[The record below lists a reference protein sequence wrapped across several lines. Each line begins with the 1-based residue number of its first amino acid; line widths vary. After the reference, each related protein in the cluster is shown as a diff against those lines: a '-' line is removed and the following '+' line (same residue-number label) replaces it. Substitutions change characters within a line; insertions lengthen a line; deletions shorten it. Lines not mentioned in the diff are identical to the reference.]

1 MKTRIISPL
10 ALVAGVLLSGCTR
23 EDMPEGGAPGD
34 GNRVVFTLA
43 GITPQQQNGR
53 TRAAG
58 DNGAAKPN
66 ASAATDAEKKV
77 TSLLAAAYEKQP
89 SGGMGFYRAFDV
101 TVTDDGCSFDIA
113 KDGRFDLYL
122 VANAD
127 PTLEGAVKA
136 LNAGSP
142 VTELE
147 ELLVEQAPDADNAFV
162 MTTPEVLKII
172 SYSGEVAD
180 CGEVSL
186 RRLSMRID
194 LLNKAEGLTI
204 TKVTFRNRAVK
215 SRLFTPNA
223 MLAEP
228 GAVEDKEYPDL
239 NLVGSFDVPA
249 EYKSKIYGYENLSRR
264 GEATVPTLDIEYT
277 YLDQPYTHTVEFL
290 DRNDPEGLAP
300 LALKRNY
307 LYRITVGRKVEPEF
321 GIEVVD
327 WTNEK
332 SFNVDDITFQAE
344 MNAKLA
350 INHFAGANVKTIDEA
365 QGTVAFTT
373 ADPNNTSAYVAWNGK
388 WATAVYY
395 NAADETYYR
404 VPTRDEMYLLFP
416 DETNHVRFDEAMDGT
431 SEITETLPEKLFGSK
446 ETNGGEGKS
455 WFKNAA
461 AAVTS
466 RADQP
471 AYPIVYAIRFK
482 GTAQCAAY
490 RYEVKNSDQPATG
503 ELEIRIKALQANS
516 LLTIG
521 EVSDEAYWGNPADG
535 DTDAENQLVYHIAAT
550 GYKQPDSE
558 SVSDKGI
565 NSFFWTSTEADESK
579 AHNAGHNAVAVLVD
593 VQPKID
599 AGTLRLV
606 KASAEEFAAIDQ
618 QRRNAAL
625 KVNMF
630 TPFNVS
636 SLDKAQK
643 KVAFFDKLAVSADD
657 CPVSTY
663 FTYTE
668 LQDAGLTAAD
678 AVLTDD
684 SGNEY
689 RLPTEGELN
698 LILPM
703 WTAPE
708 QREQID
714 LENKYWG
721 VYHLWWNDNEST
733 NPKKNPATDNYVM
746 ATDVSTTGWTETIY
760 LKNDMDNLPD
770 KATNTG
776 KTDGDYVVKGQS
788 WMKKG
793 AQSEMVHYYL
803 TVPDDPQKG
812 NYNIA
817 PVYGLR
823 FKGTSQYAAY
833 RWESCQIADNPLER
847 YLSIK
852 IKALGKDDTKTTI
865 DMVASEDF
873 WTEGSYIEFQ
883 FPASGYYSSA
893 NADNPTPENITYRG
907 VVGYSW
913 SSSLWTGGSHA
924 RTLNFSLN
932 NAGVHHVVPG
942 HRFPLRL
949 VRVQK

>member
-1 MKTRIISPL
+1 MKTRIISTL
-10 ALVAGVLLSGCTR
+10 TLMAGVLLSGCTR

-58 DNGAAKPN
+58 DNGAAKPD

-77 TSLLAAAYEKQP
+77 TSLLAAAYEKQS

-101 TVTDDGCSFDIA
+101 TVTDGGCSFDIA

-327 WTNEK
+327 WTNEE

-395 NAADETYYR
+395 NETDGTYYR

-490 RYEVKNSDQPATG
+490 RYENKNSGDAANG

-521 EVSDEAYWGNPADG
+521 EVADETYWGNPADG

-558 SVSDKGI
+558 EITRLGI
-565 NSFFWTSTEADESK
+565 NSFLWTSTETDESN
-579 AHNAGHNAVAVLVD
+579 ACDAGHNAEIMQLVSSCL
-593 VQPKID
+593 KSS
-599 AGTLRLV
+599 AGPLRLV
-606 KASAEEFAAIDQ
+606 KASAEEVAEADQ
-618 QRRNAAL
+618 ARRNAAL

-630 TPFNVS
+630 TPFNAKSVD
-636 SLDKAQK
+636 LGTK
-643 KVAFFDKLAVSADD
+643 KINSFYDKLTVSADE
-657 CPVSTY
+657 CPTDSY

-668 LQDAGLTAAD
+668 LKDAGVTAAD
-678 AVLTDD
+678 AVLTDGE
-684 SGNEY
+684 GNEY

-698 LILPM
+698 LLLPM
-703 WTAPE
+703 YTEEADRATVHKEKDGLYYP
-708 QREQID
+708 
-714 LENKYWG
+714 Y
-721 VYHLWWNDNEST
+721 WNDNSST
-733 NPKKNPATDNYVM
+733 NTFPYV
-746 ATDVSTTGWTETIY
+746 TVETPFTETIY
-760 LKNDMDNLPD
+760 LKNGLDNLPD
-770 KATNTG
+770 KTHPDD
-776 KTDGDYVVKGQS
+776 TDSEYTLKGQS
-788 WMKKG
+788 QMKVG
-793 AQSEMVHYYL
+793 ALSETVHYY
-803 TVPDDPQKG
+803 TAEPDVPEKG
-812 NYNIA
+812 NYNIY
-817 PVYGLR
+817 PVYALR
-823 FKGTSQYAAY
+823 FKSTSQYAAY
-833 RWESCQIADNPLER
+833 RWETCQINGNPLER

-873 WTEGSYIEFQ
+873 WTEGSYVEFQ
-883 FPASGYYSSA
+883 FPASGYYSPA
-893 NADNPTPENITYRG
+893 NADNPTSENITSRG
-907 VVGYSW
+907 VNGYCW
-913 SSSLWTGGSHA
+913 SSSLWTGGSGA
-924 RTLNFSLN
+924 RYLDFNLH
-932 NAGVHHVVPG
+932 NANVGRYVPG
-942 HRFPLRL
+942 NRFPLRL
-949 VRVQK
+949 VRVKE

>member
-1 MKTRIISPL
+1 MKTRIISTL

-53 TRAAG
+53 TRAAS
-58 DNGAAKPN
+58 DNGAAKPD
-66 ASAATDAEKKV
+66 ASAATDAEKSV

-136 LNAGSP
+136 LGAGSP
-142 VTELE
+142 VTDLE

-239 NLVGSFDVPA
+239 NLVGSFDVPV

-277 YLDQPYTHTVEFL
+277 YRDQPYTHTVEFL

-307 LYRITVGRKVEPEF
+307 LYCITVGRKVEPEF

-327 WTNEK
+327 WTNEE

-373 ADPNNTSAYVAWNGK
+373 ADPNNTSAYVAWNEK

-395 NAADETYYR
+395 NETDETYYR

-466 RADQP
+466 RADQL
-471 AYPIVYAIRFK
+471 AYPIVYAICFK

-490 RYEVKNSDQPATG
+490 RYENKNSGDAANG

-521 EVSDEAYWGNPADG
+521 EVADEAYWGNPADG

-657 CPVSTY
+657 CPTDSY

-668 LQDAGLTAAD
+668 LKEAGLTTSTED
-678 AVLTDD
+678 AYLQDVE
-684 SGNEY
+684 GNRY

-698 LILPM
+698 LLLPM
-703 WTAPE
+703 WTEAAS
-708 QREQID
+708 REN
-714 LENKYWG
+714 LGNKHWG
-721 VYHLWWNDNEST
+721 VYHPWWNDNIST
-733 NPKKNPATDNYVM
+733 NNPSNADVNTYVM
-746 ATDVSTTGWTETIY
+746 SDKVSTTGWIETIY
-760 LKNDMDNLPD
+760 LKNGVDNSPD
-770 KATNTG
+770 KTTNAG
-776 KTDGDYVVKGQS
+776 EIDGEYVVSGKS

-793 AQSEMVHYYL
+793 TQFETVHYYNAKPD
-803 TVPDDPQKG
+803 VPEKG
-812 NYNIA
+812 NYNLA

-823 FKGTSQYAAY
+823 FQGTSQYAAY
-833 RWESCQIADNPLER
+833 RWKFCKIASDPLER

-852 IKALGKDDTKTTI
+852 IKALKKDDMQTMI
-865 DMVASEDF
+865 DDIADEAF
-873 WTEGSYIEFQ
+873 WKEGFVEFR
-883 FPASGYYSSA
+883 FPASGYYA
-893 NADNPTPENITYRG
+893 PAIDQPTPENISNRG
-907 VVGYSW
+907 VNGTCW
-913 SSSLWTGGSHA
+913 SSSLWTGTGMDS
-924 RTLNFSLN
+924 RYLNFNLI
-932 NAGVHHVVPG
+932 NAHVG
-942 HRFPLRL
+942 HNTIDDRFPLRL

>member
-1 MKTRIISPL
+1 MKTRIISTL
-10 ALVAGVLLSGCTR
+10 ALMAGVLLSGCTR

-58 DNGAAKPN
+58 DSGAAKPD
-66 ASAATDAEKKV
+66 ASAATDAEKSV

-136 LNAGSP
+136 LGAGSP

-373 ADPNNTSAYVAWNGK
+373 ADPNNTSAYIAWNEK

-395 NAADETYYR
+395 NETDETYYR
-404 VPTRDEMYLLFP
+404 VPTKDEMYLLFP

-461 AAVTS
+461 VVGGS
-466 RADQP
+466 GSP

-490 RYEVKNSDQPATG
+490 RYENKNSGDAANG

-521 EVSDEAYWGNPADG
+521 EVADEAYWGNPADG

-558 SVSDKGI
+558 EITRLGI
-565 NSFFWTSTEADESK
+565 NSFLWTSTETDESN
-579 AHNAGHNAVAVLVD
+579 ACDAGHNAEIMQLVSSCL
-593 VQPKID
+593 KSS
-599 AGTLRLV
+599 AGPLRLV
-606 KASAEEFAAIDQ
+606 KASAEEVAEADQ
-618 QRRNAAL
+618 ARRNAAL

-630 TPFNVS
+630 TPFNAKSVD
-636 SLDKAQK
+636 LGTK
-643 KVAFFDKLAVSADD
+643 KINSFYDKLTVSADE
-657 CPVSTY
+657 CPTDSY

-668 LQDAGLTAAD
+668 LKDAGVTAAD

-684 SGNEY
+684 EGNEY

-698 LILPM
+698 LLLPM
-703 WTAPE
+703 WTEEADRATVHKE
-708 QREQID
+708 KD
-714 LENKYWG
+714 G
-721 VYHLWWNDNEST
+721 MYHLYWNDNASINT
-733 NPKKNPATDNYVM
+733 FPYV
-746 ATDVSTTGWTETIY
+746 TVETPFTETIY
-760 LKNDMDNLPD
+760 LKNGEDNLPD
-770 KATNTG
+770 QTHPDD
-776 KTDGDYVVKGQS
+776 TDSEYTLKGQS
-788 WMKKG
+788 QMKVG
-793 AQSEMVHYYL
+793 ALSEMVHYY
-803 TVPDDPQKG
+803 TAEPDVPEKG
-812 NYNIA
+812 NYNIY

-833 RWESCQIADNPLER
+833 RWETCKIAGNPLER
-847 YLSIK
+847 YFSIK

-865 DMVASEDF
+865 DMVAQEAF
-873 WTEGSYIEFQ
+873 WKDGFIEFKL
-883 FPASGYYSSA
+883 PASSGYSPE
-893 NADNPTPENITYRG
+893 NAGNPTSENITNRG
-907 VVGYSW
+907 VYGYCW
-913 SSSLWTGGSHA
+913 SSSLWTGGSYT
-924 RTLNFSLN
+924 RFLNFTLD
-932 NAGVHHVVPG
+932 NANVYRNVPG
-942 HRFPLRL
+942 NRFPLRL